1 VTCVLIPTTAR
12 PGKTFAACHGTP
24 KQGWC
29 HTLFIGRDALTIP
42 PVHPSFFA

>member
-1 VTCVLIPTTAR
+1 MR
-12 PGKTFAACHGTP
+12 PHSDDSLTGQDFRSLSRDP

-42 PVHPSFFA
+42 PAHPSFFA